1 MRSSELIPTT
11 LAGAGWLSILVLV
24 GPVAWPLLVLWLLAI
39 ALVSWIWSR
48 APSGMRIAL
57 ALLLVPLCVL
67 LTWEGGF
74 FFAPAAL
81 ALLVLEASERCGAR
95 RRMRNALG

>member
-48 APSGMRIAL
+48 APSGLRIAL
-57 ALLLVPLCVL
+57 ALLLVPLCVIF
-67 LTWEGGF
+67 TWEGGL

-81 ALLVLEASERCGAR
+81 AFLVLEASERCGAR